1 MRFAPMSAFLMSA
14 MVLAVGTASYQDSA
28 PESESVVVEG
38 VGSTEFAAKKMAYQ
52 EAVRKVVGVSIDSKI
67 QVKNDKIIREEL
79 LEFSGGFVKKVE
91 VLSSQKEKDGL
102 VRVKV
107 KCLVEKAQVISKLE
121 DLNVK
126 VVNIDGTNLAAKEM
140 TLEKMREEGT
150 AMLSKALKERQLVF
164 TTIPP
169 KSLDDLKKAPDGS
182 FYIPVRLAYDA
193 DKVKA
198 WTKKWVPIF
207 EKMAIKSG
215 SFRSTGD
222 SKSIWFYFK
231 EIDFN
236 YDPKKVDI
244 TKSIVINIP
253 QFVSDDFEIK
263 WRWFSIPCDVSQ
275 LSLLN
280 TCPNLSTLEPFE
292 PKIIAVSKIKVC
304 LDIVDKDG
312 DSVYQSESS
321 DFGLLVSKGRVPPTE
336 YKLPIV
342 GSDEYNLLSEVS
354 IVATINYGSVLE
366 FPPFQSIR
374 PYISDGPV
382 GDNSRFSFHPD
393 HFGCVFKAKISA
405 ENIAKISKI
414 ITKIEWVDPKK
425 D

>member
-1 MRFAPMSAFLMSA
+1 MSAI
-14 MVLAVGTASYQDSA
+14 VLAVGTASYQDSA
-28 PESESVVVEG
+28 PESESVIVEG

-52 EAVRKVVGVSIDSKI
+52 EAVRKVVGVLIDSKI

-126 VVNIDGTNLAAKEM
+126 VVNVDGTNLAAKEM

-207 EKMAIKSG
+207 EKMAIKTG

-222 SKSIWFYFK
+222 SKLLAFYFQ
-231 EIDFN
+231 EID

-244 TKSIVINIP
+244 TRSIFINIP

-304 LDIVDKDG
+304 LDIVDKDC
-312 DSVYQSESS
+312 DPLYQSESS
-321 DFGLLVSKGRVPPTE
+321 AFGLLVSKSRVPPTE

-354 IVATINYGSVLE
+354 VVAAINYGSVLE
-366 FPPFQSIR
+366 FPPFQSIKS
-374 PYISDGPV
+374 YICDNPV

-414 ITKIEWVDPKK
+414 ITKIQWVDPKK

>member
-1 MRFAPMSAFLMSA
+1 MRFVPMSAFLMSA

-52 EAVRKVVGVSIDSKI
+52 EAVRKVVGVLIDSKI

-91 VLSSQKEKDGL
+91 VLSSEKEKDGL

-107 KCLVEKAQVISKLE
+107 KCLVEKSQVISKLE

-126 VVNIDGTNLAAKEM
+126 VVNVDGTNLAAKEM

-193 DKVKA
+193 DKVRA

-207 EKMAIKSG
+207 EKMAIKTG

-222 SKSIWFYFK
+222 SKFLAFFFQ
-231 EIDFN
+231 EIG

-244 TKSIVINIP
+244 TRSIFINIP

-292 PKIIAVSKIKVC
+292 PKIIYVSKIKVC
-304 LDIVDKDG
+304 LDIVDKDC
-312 DSVYQSESS
+312 DPLYQSESS
-321 DFGLLVSKGRVPPTE
+321 SFGLLVSKGRVPPTE

-342 GSDEYNLLSEVS
+342 GSDEYDLLSEVS
-354 IVATINYGSVLE
+354 VVAAINYGSVLE
-366 FPPFQSIR
+366 FPPFQSIK
-374 PYISDGPV
+374 PYICNRYVS
-382 GDNSRFSFHPD
+382 NSRFSFHPD
-393 HFGCVFKAKISA
+393 HFGCIFKAKISP
-405 ENIAKISKI
+405 ENIAKISRI
-414 ITKIEWVDPKK
+414 ITKIEWINPEK

>member
-1 MRFAPMSAFLMSA
+1 MRFSAIAAFLMSA
-14 MVLAVGTASYQDSA
+14 MVLAVGTANYQDSA

-52 EAVRKVVGVSIDSKI
+52 EAVRKVVGVLIDSKI

-91 VLSSQKEKDGL
+91 VLSSEKEKDGL

-126 VVNIDGTNLAAKEM
+126 VVNVDGTNLAAKEM

-207 EKMAIKSG
+207 EKMAIKTG

-222 SKSIWFYFK
+222 SKSLWFYFK

-236 YDPKKVDI
+236 YDPKNVDI

-275 LSLLN
+275 LLILDTMPHSGYREN
-280 TCPNLSTLEPFE
+280 RIRN
-292 PKIIAVSKIKVC
+292 ISKIKVC

-312 DSVYQSESS
+312 DFIYQSESS
-321 DFGLLVSKGRVPPTE
+321 GFGLLVSKGRIPPTE

-342 GSDEYNLLSEVS
+342 GSIENNHLNIVNDVS
-354 IVATINYGSVLE
+354 VVAAIQYGSILE
-366 FPPFQSIR
+366 FPPFQSIKS
-374 PYISDGPV
+374 YICDGPF
-382 GDNSRFSFHPD
+382 GDNIRLSFHPD
-393 HFGCVFKAKISA
+393 HFGCVFKAKISP
-405 ENIAKISKI
+405 ENIAKISRI
-414 ITKIEWVDPKK
+414 ITKIEWVAPKK